1 MRKLRRLLYSMD
13 LARKFKQTIEKQ
25 RMLSPGQRIL
35 VAVSGG
41 PDSVALLYLLH
52 DLREEFEL
60 TIEVAH
66 LQHGIR
72 GEEAIEDARFV
83 ARLAEQLSLICHL
96 KEIDL
101 PQLKIASRKA
111 SLEEIGRFERYKFF
125 AETAQLHRLDV
136 VATAHTADDQA
147 ETIVMRLFR
156 GAGRTGLRG
165 IAPMRQL
172 MVAGD
177 RRCTSVLLIRPLLN
191 AQRREV
197 MDFLEQRK
205 LHYRTDSSNRDLF
218 FLRNWIRLK
227 LMPQVSE
234 RFGAKLPARLCAQA
248 QVLGDEEDYLAELT
262 RQQLENVSDG
272 NELSRKLFLN
282 LNKALQRRVIRLWF
296 EQRRGHL
303 RAIDFDHVES
313 ALRLIAVGAPQGRL
327 ALPGGWQLAR
337 EYETITFYRPNVKP
351 RCYSYQFKPGSTL
364 TVIEAGVTIVSELID
379 PAPGKL
385 PDNFMEAVFD
395 ADLLK
400 GNLLVRN
407 FRNGDRFQP
416 LGMAGHKK
424 VKDLFIANQL
434 PLRTR
439 ATLALLVMDNEILW
453 IPGYGRSDSARIGP
467 ATKISLH
474 LRVIPQPR

>member
-1 MRKLRRLLYSMD
+1 
-13 LARKFKQTIEKQ
+13 
-25 RMLSPGQRIL
+25 MLSPGQRIL

-41 PDSVALLYLLH
+41 PDSVALLYLLYE
-52 DLREEFEL
+52 LRDEFEL

-83 ARLAEQLSLICHL
+83 ARLAERLSLICHL

-101 PQLKIASRKA
+101 PQLKIASRKT
-111 SLEEIGRFERYKFF
+111 SLEEMGRFERYRFF

-177 RRCTSVLLIRPLLN
+177 RRCANVLLIRPLLN
-191 AQRREV
+191 ALRREV

-205 LHYRTDSSNRDLF
+205 LPSRTDSSNRDLF

-234 RFGAKLPARLCAQA
+234 RFGVKLPARLCAQA

-272 NELSRKLFLN
+272 NKLSRKLFLN

-313 ALRLIAVGAPQGRL
+313 ALRLIAAGAPQGRL

-337 EYETITFYRPNVKP
+337 EYETITFDRPNVKP

-364 TVIEAGVTIVSELID
+364 TVIEAGITIVSELID
-379 PAPGKL
+379 PTPGKL

-424 VKDLFIANQL
+424 LKDLFIAHQL

-453 IPGYGRSDSARIGP
+453 IPGYGRSDSARIGS

>member
-1 MRKLRRLLYSMD
+1 
-13 LARKFKQTIEKQ
+13 
-25 RMLSPGQRIL
+25 
-35 VAVSGG
+35 
-41 PDSVALLYLLH
+41 
-52 DLREEFEL
+52 
-60 TIEVAH
+60 
-66 LQHGIR
+66 
-72 GEEAIEDARFV
+72 
-83 ARLAEQLSLICHL
+83 
-96 KEIDL
+96 
-101 PQLKIASRKA
+101 
-111 SLEEIGRFERYKFF
+111 
-125 AETAQLHRLDV
+125 
-136 VATAHTADDQA
+136 
-147 ETIVMRLFR
+147 
-156 GAGRTGLRG
+156 
-165 IAPMRQL
+165 MRQL

-177 RRCTSVLLIRPLLN
+177 RRCANVLLIRPLLN
-191 AQRREV
+191 ALRREV

-205 LHYRTDSSNRDLF
+205 LPSRTDSSNRDLF

-234 RFGAKLPARLCAQA
+234 RFGVKLPARLCAQA

-272 NELSRKLFLN
+272 NKLSRKLFLN

-313 ALRLIAVGAPQGRL
+313 ALRLIAAGAPHGRL

-337 EYETITFYRPNVKP
+337 EYETITFDRPNVKP

-364 TVIEAGVTIVSELID
+364 TVIEAGITIVSELID
-379 PAPGKL
+379 PTPGKL

-424 VKDLFIANQL
+424 LKDLFIAHQL

-453 IPGYGRSDSARIGP
+453 IPGYGRSDSARIGS

>member
-1 MRKLRRLLYSMD
+1 
-13 LARKFKQTIEKQ
+13 
-25 RMLSPGQRIL
+25 MLSPGQRIL

-41 PDSVALLYLLH
+41 PDSVALLYLLYE
-52 DLREEFEL
+52 LRDEFEL

-83 ARLAEQLSLICHL
+83 ARLAERLSLICHL

-101 PQLKIASRKA
+101 PQLKIASRKT
-111 SLEEIGRFERYKFF
+111 SLEEMGRFERYRFF

-177 RRCTSVLLIRPLLN
+177 RRCANVLLIRPLLN
-191 AQRREV
+191 ALRREV

-205 LHYRTDSSNRDLF
+205 LPSRTDSSNRDLF

-234 RFGAKLPARLCAQA
+234 RFGVKLPARLCAQA
-248 QVLGDEEDYLAELT
+248 QVLSDEEDYLAELT

-272 NELSRKLFLN
+272 NKLSRKLFLN

-313 ALRLIAVGAPQGRL
+313 ALRLIAAGAPHGRL

-337 EYETITFYRPNVKP
+337 EYETITFDRPNVKP
-351 RCYSYQFKPGSTL
+351 RCYSYQFKPGLTL
-364 TVIEAGVTIVSELID
+364 TVIEAGMTIVSELID
-379 PAPGKL
+379 PTPGKL

-416 LGMAGHKK
+416 LGMGGHKK
-424 VKDLFIANQL
+424 VKDLFIAHQL

-453 IPGYGRSDSARIGP
+453 IPGYGRSDSARIGS

>member
-1 MRKLRRLLYSMD
+1 
-13 LARKFKQTIEKQ
+13 
-25 RMLSPGQRIL
+25 MLSPGQRIL

-41 PDSVALLYLLH
+41 PDSVALLYLLY

-83 ARLAEQLSLICHL
+83 ARLAERLSLICHL

-101 PQLKIASRKA
+101 PQLKIASRKT

-177 RRCTSVLLIRPLLN
+177 RRCANVLLIRPLLN
-191 AQRREV
+191 ALRREV

-205 LHYRTDSSNRDLF
+205 LPSRTDSSNRDLF

-234 RFGAKLPARLCAQA
+234 RFGVKLPARLCAQA

-272 NELSRKLFLN
+272 NKLSRKLFLN

-313 ALRLIAVGAPQGRL
+313 ALRLIAAGAPHGRL

-337 EYETITFYRPNVKP
+337 EYETITFDRPNVKP

-364 TVIEAGVTIVSELID
+364 TVIEAGITIVSELID
-379 PAPGKL
+379 PTPGKL

-424 VKDLFIANQL
+424 LKDLFIAHQL

-453 IPGYGRSDSARIGP
+453 IPGYGRSDSARIGS

>member
-1 MRKLRRLLYSMD
+1 MD
-13 LARKFKQTIEKQ
+13 LPRKFKQTIEKQ

-41 PDSVALLYLLH
+41 PDSVALLYLLY
-52 DLREEFEL
+52 DVREEFEL

-83 ARLAEQLSLICHL
+83 SRLAERLSLICHV
-96 KEIDL
+96 KEINL
-101 PQLKIASRKA
+101 PQLKIASRKT

-125 AETAQLHRLDV
+125 AETAQLRRLDA

-165 IAPMRQL
+165 IAPMCQL
-172 MVAGD
+172 TVGGD
-177 RRCTSVLLIRPLLN
+177 RRCPSVLLIRPLHTAL
-191 AQRREV
+191 RREV

-205 LHYRTDSSNRDLF
+205 LPYRTDSSNSDLF

-234 RFGAKLPARLCAQA
+234 RFGGKLPARLCAQA
-248 QVLGDEEDYLAELT
+248 QVLGDEEDYLGELT
-262 RQQLENVSDG
+262 RQHLENVSDG
-272 NELSRKLFLN
+272 NKLSRKLFLN

-313 ALRLIAVGAPQGRL
+313 ALGLITAGAPQGRL
-327 ALPGGWQLAR
+327 AFPGGWQLAR
-337 EYETITFYRPNVKP
+337 EYETIIFDRPNVKP
-351 RCYSYQFKPGSTL
+351 RCYSYPFKPGSTL
-364 TVIEAGVTIVSELID
+364 TVIEAGITIVSELID
-379 PAPGKL
+379 SAPGKL

-400 GNLLVRN
+400 GNLVVRN

-416 LGMAGHKK
+416 LGMVGHKK

-434 PLRTR
+434 PWRTR
-439 ATLALLVMDNEILW
+439 AALPLLVMDNEILW
-453 IPGYGRSDSARIGP
+453 IPGYGRSDSARIGS

-474 LRVIPQPR
+474 LKVIPQPR

>member
-1 MRKLRRLLYSMD
+1 MD
-13 LARKFKQTIEKQ
+13 LPRKFKQTIEKQ

-35 VAVSGG
+35 AAVSGG
-41 PDSVALLYLLH
+41 PDSVAMLYLLY
-52 DLREEFEL
+52 DLREKFEL

-66 LQHGIR
+66 LQHGLR

-83 ARLAEQLSLICHL
+83 DRLAERLSLICHL

-101 PQLKIASRKA
+101 PQLKIASGKT
-111 SLEEIGRFERYKFF
+111 SLEEIGRLERYNFF
-125 AETAQLHRLDV
+125 AETAQLRRLDA
-136 VATAHTADDQA
+136 VATAHTAADQA

-165 IAPMRQL
+165 IAPVRQL
-172 MVAGD
+172 TVGGD
-177 RRCTSVLLIRPLLN
+177 RRCTNVLLIRPLLN
-191 AQRREV
+191 AHRKEV

-205 LHYRTDSSNRDLF
+205 LPYRTDSSNRDLF

-227 LMPQVSE
+227 LMPQVSQ
-234 RFGAKLPARLCAQA
+234 RFGGKLPERLCAQA
-248 QVLGDEEDYLAELT
+248 QVLCDEEDYLAELT
-262 RQQLENVSDG
+262 RQQLEKVRDG
-272 NELSRKLFLN
+272 NKLTRNLFLN

-313 ALRLIAVGAPQGRL
+313 ALSLIAAGAPQGRL
-327 ALPGGWQLAR
+327 VLPGGWQLAR
-337 EYETITFYRPNVKP
+337 EYEAITFDRPNVKP
-351 RCYSYQFKPGSTL
+351 RCYSYQFTPGSILAVT
-364 TVIEAGVTIVSELID
+364 EAGITIVSELID

-395 ADLLK
+395 ANLLK
-400 GNLLVRN
+400 GSLLVRN

-416 LGMAGHKK
+416 LGMSGHKK
-424 VKDLFIANQL
+424 VKDLFIANRL

-439 ATLALLVMDNEILW
+439 AVLPLLVMDNEILW
-453 IPGYGRSDSARIGP
+453 IPGYGRSDFARIGS

-474 LRVIPQPR
+474 LKVIPRPK

>member
-1 MRKLRRLLYSMD
+1 
-13 LARKFKQTIEKQ
+13 
-25 RMLSPGQRIL
+25 MLSPGQRIL

-41 PDSVALLYLLH
+41 PDSVALLYLLYE
-52 DLREEFEL
+52 LRDEFEL

-83 ARLAEQLSLICHL
+83 ARLAERLSLICHL

-101 PQLKIASRKA
+101 PQLKIASRKT

-177 RRCTSVLLIRPLLN
+177 RRCANVLLIRPLLN
-191 AQRREV
+191 ALRREV

-205 LHYRTDSSNRDLF
+205 LPSRTDSSNRDLF

-234 RFGAKLPARLCAQA
+234 RFGVKLPARLCAQA

-272 NELSRKLFLN
+272 NKLSRKLFLN

-313 ALRLIAVGAPQGRL
+313 ALRLIAAGAPHGRL

-337 EYETITFYRPNVKP
+337 EYETITFDRPNVKP

-364 TVIEAGVTIVSELID
+364 TVIEAGITIVSELID
-379 PAPGKL
+379 PTPGKL

-424 VKDLFIANQL
+424 LKDLFIAHQL

-453 IPGYGRSDSARIGP
+453 IPGYGRSDSARIGS

-474 LRVIPQPR
+474 LKVIPQPR

>member
-1 MRKLRRLLYSMD
+1 MD

-191 AQRREV
+191 AQRRE
-197 MDFLEQRK
+197 
-205 LHYRTDSSNRDLF
+205 
-218 FLRNWIRLK
+218 
-227 LMPQVSE
+227 
-234 RFGAKLPARLCAQA
+234 
-248 QVLGDEEDYLAELT
+248 
-262 RQQLENVSDG
+262 
-272 NELSRKLFLN
+272 
-282 LNKALQRRVIRLWF
+282 
-296 EQRRGHL
+296 
-303 RAIDFDHVES
+303 
-313 ALRLIAVGAPQGRL
+313 
-327 ALPGGWQLAR
+327 
-337 EYETITFYRPNVKP
+337 
-351 RCYSYQFKPGSTL
+351 
-364 TVIEAGVTIVSELID
+364 
-379 PAPGKL
+379 
-385 PDNFMEAVFD
+385 
-395 ADLLK
+395 
-400 GNLLVRN
+400 
-407 FRNGDRFQP
+407 
-416 LGMAGHKK
+416 
-424 VKDLFIANQL
+424 
-434 PLRTR
+434 
-439 ATLALLVMDNEILW
+439 
-453 IPGYGRSDSARIGP
+453 
-467 ATKISLH
+467 
-474 LRVIPQPR
+474 

>member
-1 MRKLRRLLYSMD
+1 MRKLRKLPRSMD
-13 LARKFKQTIEKQ
+13 LPRKFKQTIEKQ

-41 PDSVALLYLLH
+41 PDSVALLYLLY

-83 ARLAEQLSLICHL
+83 ARLAERLGLICHL

-101 PQLKIASRKA
+101 PQLKIASRKT

-125 AETAQLHRLDV
+125 GETAELRRLDA

-172 MVAGD
+172 TVGGD
-177 RRCTSVLLIRPLLN
+177 RRCANVLLIRPLLN
-191 AQRREV
+191 ALRREV

-205 LHYRTDSSNRDLF
+205 LPYRTDSSNRDLF

-248 QVLGDEEDYLAELT
+248 QVLGDEENYLADLT

-272 NELSRKLFLN
+272 HKLSRKLFLN
-282 LNKALQRRVIRLWF
+282 LNKALQRRVIRLWL

-313 ALRLIAVGAPQGRL
+313 ALSLIAAGAPQGRL

-337 EYETITFYRPNVKP
+337 EYETISFDRPNVKP

-364 TVIEAGVTIVSELID
+364 TVIEAGITIVSELID
-379 PAPGKL
+379 PGAGKL
-385 PDNFMEAVFD
+385 PDNLMEAVFD

-416 LGMAGHKK
+416 LGMSGHKK

-439 ATLALLVMDNEILW
+439 AALALLVMDGEILW
-453 IPGYGRSDSARIGP
+453 IPGYGRSDSARIGS

-474 LRVIPQPR
+474 LKVIPQPR